1 MVNLRKFLRS
11 KILNELYANSES
23 THYDKVNN
31 RKVKIFDD
39 TIDYIKNTV
48 RAEITSGK
56 QKGLFAIVNLDNLVE
71 LNPSKMVAENLD
83 NYPLG
88 SQNDRMAPWN
98 QSNNKVEIANYTFDD
113 QNEVF
118 HINLSNGE
126 NFDMDYID
134 VWNTINQNNN
144 PLLPQ
149 DNLTA
154 MIRQLET
161 EGFNFNDIFSEE
173 AEKLRLINNDDDK
186 YDEFGD
192 DDFEFNRDNF

>member
-1 MVNLRKFLRS
+1 M
-11 KILNELYANSES
+11 IEW
-23 THYDKVNN
+23 HPG
-31 RKVKIFDD
+31 I
-39 TIDYIKNTV
+39 
-48 RAEITSGK
+48 
-56 QKGLFAIVNLDNLVE
+56 
-71 LNPSKMVAENLD
+71 
-83 NYPLG
+83 
-88 SQNDRMAPWN
+88 
-98 QSNNKVEIANYTFDD
+98 NKVEIANYTFDD